1 MDRNELNQ
9 MSASYL
15 NVTAEGVS
23 FWAAGLW
30 DRLRIPPVARRG
42 SNANPCV
49 VGAFAGRVDCEP
61 DPVLFLRETKVSFR
75 NLIK

>member
-15 NVTAEGVS
+15 NVTVEGVS

-30 DRLRIPPVARRG
+30 DRLRIPPVALRG

-49 VGAFAGRVDCEP
+49 L
-61 DPVLFLRETKVSFR
+61 VLSRGGSIANPALCCFSEKQKFLFET
-75 NLIK
+75 L